1 MRDILRDLFADRPT
15 DPMEAARRAMR
26 PPLRRRFFK
35 AASVAEGE
43 DGFAVVL
50 DGKPL
55 RTPARHPFVAPTRP
69 LGAAIAA
76 EWQAQA
82 AFIDPAK
89 MPLTRLANSIID
101 GVSASTEPVAAE
113 VAQYLGSD
121 LVFYRTQGPD
131 GLVQRQARYWDPI
144 LTWAR
149 DALGARFVLAEGV
162 VHVRQPDHAL
172 AAAVAAIPGD
182 PWRLGAVHA
191 VTTLTG
197 SGLIALAL
205 AAGRLSVD
213 AAWEAAHV
221 DEDWNMAQWGRD
233 AVALERRGVRLAE
246 MQAAATVL
254 ALA

>member
-1 MRDILRDLFADRPT
+1 MRDILRDLFAGEPT

-26 PPLRRRFFK
+26 PPLRRRFYET
-35 AASVAEGE
+35 ASVAEGE
-43 DGFAVVL
+43 DGLAVVL

-55 RTPARHPFVAPTRP
+55 RTPARHRFVAPTRP
-69 LGAAIAA
+69 LGEAMAA
-76 EWQAQA
+76 EWQAQGE
-82 AFIDPAK
+82 FVDPAK

-101 GVSASTEPVAAE
+101 GVSASPEPVAAE
-113 VAQYLGSD
+113 IARYLCSD

-131 GLVQRQARYWDPI
+131 GLLQRQARHWDPV
-144 LTWAR
+144 LAWAR

-162 VHVRQPDHAL
+162 VHVRQPEHAL
-172 AAAVAAIPGD
+172 AAAAAAIPRD

-233 AVALERRGVRLAE
+233 ALALERRGLRFAE
-246 MQAAATVL
+246 MRAAATVL